1 MIARKCCRTFDPP
14 APVGSDST
22 QGGFG
27 SPRPLGPC
35 PRLASG
41 TSAATAL
48 ISFKK
53 TIARPYWNITGIDPP
68 LASMATPVM
77 FAALVDA
84 RNVTT

>member
-1 MIARKCCRTFDPP
+1 MIARECCRTFDPP
-14 APVGSDST
+14 
-22 QGGFG
+22 
-27 SPRPLGPC
+27 
-35 PRLASG
+35 
-41 TSAATAL
+41 AL